1 MIGTLNRK
9 VRDPIHEG
17 GVQAARGPE
26 AEVAVPHRYSGMA
39 SQTRSLARRML
50 EAGADWEAITRT
62 TGLGPEDLQ
71 D

>member
-1 MIGTLNRK
+1 MRLK
-9 VRDPIHEG
+9 AQRDEASRLDEARQEG
-17 GVQAARGPE
+17 PQEGEPRAL
-26 AEVAVPHRYSGMA
+26 S
-39 SQTRSLARRML
+39 SLARRML